1 MTIRPMTREDLTAV
15 ARLSGELGYPVA
27 EPAITQ
33 RFEEL
38 SSQDNGLFVAANSNT
53 GVVGWIHVV
62 SARTLTDEP
71 MAEIDALI
79 VDEAARSRGV
89 GRELVRAA
97 EAWAEAG
104 GLRILRVRTRVT
116 RERAHRFYEKAGFA
130 LTKTQHVF
138 DKNLAGAVIS
148 DLT

>member
-1 MTIRPMTREDLTAV
+1 MTIRPMTREDLPAV

-27 EPAITQ
+27 EPAIAR

-38 SSQDNGLFVAANSNT
+38 SNDANGLFVAANSDD

-79 VDEAARSRGV
+79 VEEAARSRGV
-89 GRELVRAA
+89 GRELVLAA

-104 GLRILRVRTRVT
+104 GLATLRVRTRVT

-138 DKNLAGAVIS
+138 DKIVAAGKRPS
-148 DLT
+148 

>member
-1 MTIRPMTREDLTAV
+1 MSIRPMTREDLPAV
-15 ARLSGELGYPVA
+15 ARLSGQLGYPVA
-27 EPAITQ
+27 EPAIAQ

-38 SSQDNGLFVAANSNT
+38 SSGDNGLFVAADSNT
-53 GVVGWIHVV
+53 GAVGCIHVV

-89 GRELVRAA
+89 GRELVSAA
-97 EAWAEAG
+97 EAWAQAH
-104 GLRILRVRTRVT
+104 GLQTLRVRTRVT
-116 RERAHRFYEKAGFA
+116 RERAHRFYERAGFA

-138 DKNLAGAVIS
+138 DKNLTVGERPA
-148 DLT
+148 

>member
-1 MTIRPMTREDLTAV
+1 MTIRLMTREDLPAV

-27 EPAITQ
+27 APAIAR

-38 SSQDNGLFVAANSNT
+38 SNEANGLFVAANSD

-62 SARTLTDEP
+62 SVRTLTDEP

-79 VDEAARSRGV
+79 VEEAARSRGV
-89 GRELVRAA
+89 GRELVLAA
-97 EAWAEAG
+97 EAWAQAH
-104 GLRILRVRTRVT
+104 GLATLRVRTRIT

-138 DKNLAGAVIS
+138 DKLVAAGKRPS
-148 DLT
+148 